1 MSANGTVAEQTST
14 SDMLLDARDIQK
26 SFGPTRVLRGT
37 NFSVAAGEIHALLGG
52 NGAGKSTLIKIISG
66 SERRDGGTLCL
77 AGKNVDGAASD
88 ALASVGV
95 VHQELALFPHLSV
108 AENIYLPRLKNPAG
122 TIDFKAA
129 ASAGRRA
136 LSNIDPV
143 LAKEILH
150 KRVIELNLHERQL
163 VEIARVL
170 DVGAQLIL
178 LDEPTANLT
187 GAEALKLFAIL
198 KQLAKTRGV
207 GIVFVSH
214 RMQEIRQVA
223 DVCTVIRDGSTV
235 VFREPV
241 SELSDEHILTAI
253 GGLTRICSPKGA
265 AAARDRAAEPTV
277 EAETSDT
284 GTPTTTYRWSSDPGV
299 ADFKLGAIRVIL
311 PQSMI
316 LGLAGTPVGPMHLI
330 RGLIGLRSAKSSSL
344 TVGAHTSPPR
354 SPAKAVR
361 ERVGFVSGD
370 RSKGLFPT
378 LPIVDNICASARVLR
393 RSITTTHR
401 EAQEARTAVQRLNMR
416 LSSVWA
422 SPSTLSGGTQQK
434 VIIARW
440 LSLKPKLLVLE
451 EPTRGVDAATKADLY
466 AIIRELAQAGT
477 SVIWWSTEH
486 SELVQLCDAVLA
498 FNLDG
503 TPKRV
508 LSGSTLT
515 EEALADATGMVA

>member
-143 LAKEILH
+143 LA
-150 KRVIELNLHERQL
+150 N
-163 VEIARVL
+163 
-170 DVGAQLIL
+170 
-178 LDEPTANLT
+178 EPTANLT